1 VARPKSTFAKLDR
14 ERANQMKA
22 KAKLE
27 RRRAKAEESPDDEP
41 VEDASAEDQAALLE
55 SLAAL
60 QETFDAGRMSLE
72 DFEANRD
79 ELRAKIRI

>member
-1 VARPKSTFAKLDR
+1 MARPKSTFAKLDR

-27 RRRAKAEESPDDEP
+27 RRRAKADEP
-41 VEDASAEDQAALLE
+41 AEPAEEETSAEEQAAIIE

-72 DFEANRD
+72 DFEAYRD

>member
-1 VARPKSTFAKLDR
+1 MARPKSTFAKLDR

-27 RRRAKAEESPDDEP
+27 RRRAKAEEVDEEP
-41 VEDASAEDQAALLE
+41 VEETSAEDQAAILE

>member
-27 RRRAKAEESPDDEP
+27 RRRAKSDEEAEEP
-41 VEDASAEDQAALLE
+41 VEETSAEEQAQIIE

-60 QETFDAGRMSLE
+60 QESFDAGRLSLE
-72 DFEANRD
+72 DFEAHRD
-79 ELRAKIRI
+79 ELRAKIVI

>member
-1 VARPKSTFAKLDR
+1 MARPKSTFAKLDR

-27 RRRAKAEESPDDEP
+27 RRRAKADEPAEP
-41 VEDASAEDQAALLE
+41 VEEGPVEDQAAILE

-72 DFEANRD
+72 DFEAYRD

>member
-1 VARPKSTFAKLDR
+1 MARPKSTFAKLDR

-27 RRRAKAEESPDDEP
+27 RRRAKADEP
-41 VEDASAEDQAALLE
+41 AEPEDDAPVEDQAAILE

-72 DFEANRD
+72 DFEEYRD

>member
-27 RRRAKAEESPDDEP
+27 RRRAKADEP
-41 VEDASAEDQAALLE
+41 EEPVDEAPVEDQAAILE

-72 DFEANRD
+72 DFEAYRD

>member
-1 VARPKSTFAKLDR
+1 MARPKSTFAKL
-14 ERANQMKA
+14 
-22 KAKLE
+22 E
-27 RRRAKAEESPDDEP
+27 RRRAKSDEVADEP
-41 VEDASAEDQAALLE
+41 VEETSAEDQAAILE

-72 DFEANRD
+72 DFEAYRD

>member
-27 RRRAKAEESPDDEP
+27 RRRAKADEP
-41 VEDASAEDQAALLE
+41 AEPEEEGPVEDQAAILE

-72 DFEANRD
+72 DFEAYRD

>member
-1 VARPKSTFAKLDR
+1 MARPKSTFAKLDR

-27 RRRAKAEESPDDEP
+27 RRRAKSDEEAEEPE
-41 VEDASAEDQAALLE
+41 EQTSAEEQAAIIE

-60 QETFDAGRMSLE
+60 QESFDAGRLSLE
-72 DFEANRD
+72 DFEEHRD
-79 ELRAKIRI
+79 ELRAKIII

>member
-14 ERANQMKA
+14 ERANQAKA

-27 RRRAKAEESPDDEP
+27 RRRAKAEENPEDDAAADE
-41 VEDASAEDQAALLE
+41 VVEDQAAILE

-72 DFEANRD
+72 DFEAYRD